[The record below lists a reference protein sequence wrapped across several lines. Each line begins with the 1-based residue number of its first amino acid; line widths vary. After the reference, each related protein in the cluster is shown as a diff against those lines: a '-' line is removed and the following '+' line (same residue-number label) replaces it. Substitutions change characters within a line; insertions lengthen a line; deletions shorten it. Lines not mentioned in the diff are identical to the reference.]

1 MIIGLTGGIGSGKS
15 AAGNIFRRHG
25 ITVIDADQA
34 SREVFERD
42 PEAKSN
48 AIDLL
53 GEEIVQSDGT
63 LSREK
68 IRNLVFNDFD
78 LKSNLEKIIHPAVRK
93 LISNKIQKSES
104 IYTIIEVP
112 LIFETNSAA
121 NYQRILVI
129 DCKSEISLNRA
140 ASRDNVPE
148 TEIKKIMLSQCSR
161 NERLSIAN
169 DVITNNDSLED
180 LEEKFSTIHNFYLE
194 LFNE

>member
-1 MIIGLTGGIGSGKS
+1 LIIGLTGGIGSGKS

-25 ITVIDADQA
+25 INVIDADQA
-34 SREVFERD
+34 SREVFEKD
-42 PEAKSN
+42 PIAKSD

-53 GEEIVQSDGT
+53 GEDIVQSDGS

-68 IRNLVFNDFD
+68 IRDLVFNDYD
-78 LKSNLEKIIHPAVRK
+78 LKSNLEKIVHPAVRK
-93 LISNKIQKSES
+93 VISNEIQKSKS

-112 LIFETNSAA
+112 LIFETDSAT

-129 DCKSEISLNRA
+129 DCKPEISINRA
-140 ASRDNVPE
+140 ATRDNVSD

-169 DVITNNDSLED
+169 DVITNNDSLQD
-180 LEEKFSTIHNFYLE
+180 LERKISKIHNFYLE
-194 LFNE
+194 LCNE

>member
-25 ITVIDADQA
+25 INVIDADQA
-34 SREVFERD
+34 SREVFEKD
-42 PEAKSN
+42 PIAKSD

-53 GEEIVQSDGT
+53 GEDIVQSDGS

-68 IRNLVFNDFD
+68 IRDLVFNDYD
-78 LKSNLEKIIHPAVRK
+78 LKSNLEKIVHPAVRK
-93 LISNKIQKSES
+93 VISNEIQKSKS

-112 LIFETNSAA
+112 LIFETDSAT

-129 DCKSEISLNRA
+129 DCKPEISINRA
-140 ASRDNVPE
+140 ATRDKVSD

-169 DVITNNDSLED
+169 DVITNNDSLQD
-180 LEEKFSTIHNFYLE
+180 LERKISKIHNFYLE
-194 LFNE
+194 LCNE

>member
-1 MIIGLTGGIGSGKS
+1 MIIGLTGAIGSGKS

-180 LEEKFSTIHNFYLE
+180 LEEKISTIHNFYLE

>member
-25 ITVIDADQA
+25 INVIDADQA
-34 SREVFERD
+34 SREVFEKD
-42 PEAKSN
+42 PIAKSD

-53 GEEIVQSDGT
+53 GEDIVQSDGS

-68 IRNLVFNDFD
+68 IRDLVFNDYD
-78 LKSNLEKIIHPAVRK
+78 LKSNLEKIVHPAVRK
-93 LISNKIQKSES
+93 VISNEIKKSKS

-112 LIFETNSAA
+112 LIFETDSAT

-129 DCKSEISLNRA
+129 DCKPEISINRA
-140 ASRDNVPE
+140 ATRDNVSD

-169 DVITNNDSLED
+169 DVITNNDSLQD
-180 LEEKFSTIHNFYLE
+180 LERKISKIHNFYLE
-194 LFNE
+194 LCNE

>member
-25 ITVIDADQA
+25 INVIDADQA
-34 SREVFERD
+34 SREVFEKD
-42 PEAKSN
+42 PVAKSD

-53 GEEIVQSDGT
+53 GEDIVQSDGS

-68 IRNLVFNDFD
+68 IRDLVFNDYD
-78 LKSNLEKIIHPAVRK
+78 LKSNLEKIVHPAVRK
-93 LISNKIQKSES
+93 VISNEIQKSKS

-112 LIFETNSAA
+112 LIFETDSAT

-129 DCKSEISLNRA
+129 DCKPEISINRA
-140 ASRDNVPE
+140 ATRDNVSD

-169 DVITNNDSLED
+169 DVITNNDSLQD
-180 LEEKFSTIHNFYLE
+180 LERKISKIHNFYLE
-194 LFNE
+194 LCNE

>member
-1 MIIGLTGGIGSGKS
+1 LIIGLTGGIGSGKS

-25 ITVIDADQA
+25 INVIDADQA
-34 SREVFERD
+34 SREVFEKD
-42 PEAKSN
+42 PIAKSD

-53 GEEIVQSDGT
+53 GEDIVQSDGS

-68 IRNLVFNDFD
+68 IRDLVFNDYD
-78 LKSNLEKIIHPAVRK
+78 LKSNLEKIVHPAVRK
-93 LISNKIQKSES
+93 VISNEIKKSKS

-112 LIFETNSAA
+112 LIFETDSAT

-129 DCKSEISLNRA
+129 DCKPEISINRA
-140 ASRDNVPE
+140 ATRDNVSD

-169 DVITNNDSLED
+169 DVITNNDSLQD
-180 LEEKFSTIHNFYLE
+180 LERKISKIHNFYLE
-194 LFNE
+194 LCNE

>member
-15 AAGNIFRRHG
+15 AEGNIFRKHE

-34 SREVFERD
+34 SREVFEKD
-42 PEAKSN
+42 PIAKSE

-53 GEEIVQSDGT
+53 GEEIVQSDGS

-68 IRNLVFNDFD
+68 IRDLVFNDYD
-78 LKSNLEKIIHPAVRK
+78 LKSNLEKIVHPAVRK
-93 LISNKIQKSES
+93 VISNEIQTSES

-112 LIFETNSAA
+112 LIFETDSAS

-129 DCKSEISLNRA
+129 DCKPEIALNRA
-140 ASRDNVPE
+140 ASRDNVPD
-148 TEIKKIMLSQCSR
+148 TEIKKIMLLQCSR

-169 DVITNNDSLED
+169 DVITNNDSLQD
-180 LEEKFSTIHNFYLE
+180 LEGKISTIHNFYLE
-194 LFNE
+194 LCNE

>member
-1 MIIGLTGGIGSGKS
+1 MIIGLTGAIGSGKS

>member
-25 ITVIDADQA
+25 INVIDADQA
-34 SREVFERD
+34 SREVFEKD
-42 PEAKSN
+42 PIAKSD

-53 GEEIVQSDGT
+53 GEDIVQSDGS

-68 IRNLVFNDFD
+68 IRDLVFNDYD
-78 LKSNLEKIIHPAVRK
+78 LKSNLEKIVHPAVRK
-93 LISNKIQKSES
+93 VISNEIQKSKS

-112 LIFETNSAA
+112 LIFETDSAT

-129 DCKSEISLNRA
+129 DCKPEISINRA
-140 ASRDNVPE
+140 ATRDNVSD

-169 DVITNNDSLED
+169 DVITNNDSLQD
-180 LEEKFSTIHNFYLE
+180 LERKISKIHNFYLE
-194 LFNE
+194 LCNE

>member
-169 DVITNNDSLED
+169 DVITNNESLED
-180 LEEKFSTIHNFYLE
+180 LEEKISTIHNFYLE

>member
-180 LEEKFSTIHNFYLE
+180 LEEKISTIHNFYLE